1 MTSPTLVILAAGM
14 GSRYGGLKQ
23 TVPVGPGGESIM
35 DYSVF
40 DALRAGFGKVVF
52 VLQRHMEELF
62 HETYGERI
70 GKRVCVEYAFQET
83 DMLPAGFALPE
94 GRTKPWGTA
103 HAVLAA
109 ETCVHEP
116 FAVINADD
124 FYGADGFHK
133 LSAHLSSGSHD
144 YAMAGFTLEQTLSE
158 HGSVAR
164 GVCQVTD
171 SGYLKSI
178 TELTGIAREGNRI
191 VNIDAS
197 GQASVLTGQETVSM
211 NMWAFT
217 PAVFAQLN
225 EVFVR
230 FLMQNEASTSAECY
244 LPTSINELIG
254 RGEARVKV
262 LPSTA
267 SWFGVT
273 YRADHER
280 VAQSIGRL
288 VSAGE
293 YPARLWA

>member
-1 MTSPTLVILAAGM
+1 MSPTLVILAAGM

-52 VLQRHMEELF
+52 VLRSHMEKLF

-70 GKRVCVEYAFQET
+70 ERHVPVVYAFQEL
-83 DMLPAGFALPE
+83 DMLPAGFTLPE

-109 ETCVHEP
+109 QTCVHEP

-133 LSAHLSSGSHD
+133 LAVHLSSGSHD
-144 YAMAGFTLEQTLSE
+144 YAMAGFKLEQTLSE
-158 HGSVAR
+158 YGSVAR
-164 GVCQVTD
+164 GVCEVTD
-171 SGYLKSI
+171 AGYLKSI
-178 TELTGIAREGNRI
+178 TELTGIAREADRI

-197 GQASVLTGQETVSM
+197 GQRSLLTGEEAVSM

-230 FLMQNEASTSAECY
+230 FLEKNETSMSAECY
-244 LPTSINELIG
+244 LPTAINELIA
-254 RGEARVKV
+254 RDEARVKV
-262 LPSTA
+262 LPSQA

-280 VAQSIGRL
+280 VAQSIARL
-288 VSAGE
+288 VSSGK

>member
-1 MTSPTLVILAAGM
+1 MSPTLVILAAGM

-35 DYSVF
+35 DYSIF
-40 DALRAGFGKVVF
+40 DALQAGFGKVVF
-52 VLQRHMEELF
+52 VLRRQMEELF
-62 HETYGERI
+62 HEAYGARI
-70 GKRVCVEYAFQET
+70 GMRVGVEYAFQEL
-83 DMLPAGFALPE
+83 DMLPAGFTLRA

-109 ETCVHEP
+109 QTCVHEP

-133 LSAHLSSGSHD
+133 LSAHLRSGSPD
-144 YAMAGFTLEQTLSE
+144 YAMAGFMLEQTLSE

-164 GVCQVTD
+164 GICEVTQE
-171 SGYLKSI
+171 GYLKSI
-178 TELTGIAREGNRI
+178 AELTGIAREGDH
-191 VNIDAS
+191 VANIDAS
-197 GQASVLTGQETVSM
+197 GRRSALTGRETVSM

-225 EVFVR
+225 DVFVR
-230 FLMQNEASTSAECY
+230 FLDKNGTSLTAECY
-244 LPTSINELIG
+244 LPTSVNELIG

-262 LPSTA
+262 LPAAA

-280 VAQSIGRL
+280 VAQNIARL
-288 VSAGE
+288 VEAGN